1 MITMYLSAKSKKYKT
16 PFGDILRN
24 GIAPRYYLR
33 KGQVNVLYNP
43 QGVKV
48 VVVDAVGKRRAEGI
62 LTDFIENGMTNHKPA
77 RQRYDL
83 VCRSL
88 EACDWDPLDA
98 PSFNPRFK
106 NGVIIVDRPD

>member
-16 PFGDILRN
+16 PFCDILSN

-43 QGVKV
+43 HEIKV
-48 VVVDAVGKRRAEGI
+48 VVVDAVGKRRAEGM
-62 LTDFIENGMTNHKPA
+62 LTDFIENGVTKHKPG
-77 RQRYDL
+77 RPRYDL
-83 VCRSL
+83 VCNAL
-88 EACDWDPLDA
+88 TDVDWDPLDA